1 MFIIYMFFVVEKA
14 ILIDFFQNKNKNKI
28 FEKII
33 IIIICKY
40 NKHKILKLGEFQKN
54 NHND

>member
-14 ILIDFFQNKNKNKI
+14 ILIDFFKNKNKNKF

-33 IIIICKY
+33 IIIIICKH
-40 NKHKILKLGEFQKN
+40 NKHKILKLGEFQKK
-54 NHND
+54 